1 MLYLSLLI
9 QHHNNYKDT
18 KIPYKCPLVKMLIP
32 LSGHKS
38 RNQNKS
44 DTEDSLL
51 MGRSG
56 ILEGF
61 NRYAQ
66 AEELGA
72 KESRTST
79 L

>member
-1 MLYLSLLI
+1 
-9 QHHNNYKDT
+9 
-18 KIPYKCPLVKMLIP
+18 MLIP

-51 MGRSG
+51 MGGSG

-72 KESRTST
+72 EESRTST